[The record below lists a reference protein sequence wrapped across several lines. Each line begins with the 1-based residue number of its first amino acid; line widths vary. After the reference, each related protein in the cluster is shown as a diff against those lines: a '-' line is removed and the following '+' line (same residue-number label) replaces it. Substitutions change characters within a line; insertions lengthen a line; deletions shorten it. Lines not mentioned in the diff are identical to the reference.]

1 MAQGP
6 EEIFEPLFPTFLGV
20 SAYPDQE
27 KRKALV
33 WQLDKKLQ
41 LDGARPLL
49 AHYEGATC
57 YQPQVK
63 GFKMM
68 VNSVYNGW
76 RFEDVGDKDL
86 FLPAIARV
94 RQLETHKLA
103 LGIDEAV
110 RR

>member
-1 MAQGP
+1 MNFTGTGVDDPDAHFYENYACGSQRNYTGYCN
-6 EEIFEPLFPTFLGV
+6 EEVMRLMELQSMET
-20 SAYPDQE
+20 DQE

-76 RFEDVGDKDL
+76 RFEDVWLD
-86 FLPAIARV
+86 R
-94 RQLETHKLA
+94 
-103 LGIDEAV
+103 
-110 RR
+110 